1 MAENLVKASV
11 PIKLDGQDFIL
22 RYRAIAFIHYASECK
37 GDLLHDIRRMG
48 AALQDYGRLLA
59 AGEYAALAPI
69 LETMSD
75 VLWAGLIDAQPA
87 IVRDDVTR
95 MFGLVDFPE
104 LMPVITA
111 AVTIALPSAGST
123 APARPTKPAR
133 VRHSRLSSGND
144 SGQSAEIQA
153 ESAPTNSAG

>member
-1 MAENLVKASV
+1 MENLVNASV
-11 PIKLDGQDFIL
+11 PITLDGQDFIL

-48 AALQDYGRLLA
+48 AALEDYGRLLT

-87 IVRDDVTR
+87 LGRDDVTR
-95 MFGLVDFPE
+95 MFGLVDFPQ
-104 LMPVITA
+104 LMPVITQ
-111 AVTIALPSAGST
+111 AVTMALPAAGS
-123 APARPTKPAR
+123 PARPIKPATKGR
-133 VRHSRLSSGND
+133 GSRSGSGKN
-144 SGQSAEIQA
+144 SGQSAETQA
-153 ESAPTNSAG
+153 ESAPANSAG